1 MTVVRN
7 GEKNMTDQVWTNPGH
22 GTASTDDSWAGLPCT
37 EVELDPETPTMAA
50 PGSMEKVMMLHAR
63 YVAGVPL
70 WDEQDSNDHSQAVSS
85 LVRPSAGA
93 VDDVVEEKG
102 EPLAI

>member
-1 MTVVRN
+1 MEQLKRRSLNLADVATGGDTKSQAARIGLAEDDLVL
-7 GEKNMTDQVWTNPGH
+7 NP
-22 GTASTDDSWAGLPCT
+22 D
-37 EVELDPETPTMAA
+37 TPTVAA

-70 WDEQDSNDHSQAVSS
+70 WDEQDSNDHSQAASS
-85 LVRPSAGA
+85 LMRPSAGA
-93 VDDVVEEKG
+93 VDEVVEEKG